1 MKKKLTWK
9 DICILQGI
17 VMIFSLTSVTAK
29 FASGQ
34 AAFTRGFFLFYGLE
48 VVILGVYAL
57 LWQQAIKRIDISIAY
72 ANKAMVLLWGLLWS
86 VMIFHDSVT
95 PKKIAGVLFVIA
107 GVCVL
112 NRDGRSGEN
121 AEDSA
126 VRASAGRSE
135 GISQTAGTDAGQRKT
150 ERKEGGES

>member
-1 MKKKLTWK
+1 MKKKLAWK

-57 LWQQAIKRIDISIAY
+57 LWQQAIKRIDISVAY

-86 VMIFHDSVT
+86 VIIFHDSVT

-112 NRDGRSGEN
+112 NR
-121 AEDSA
+121 
-126 VRASAGRSE
+126 
-135 GISQTAGTDAGQRKT
+135 
-150 ERKEGGES
+150 

>member
-9 DICILQGI
+9 DVCILQGI

-57 LWQQAIKRIDISIAY
+57 LWQQAIKRIDISVAY

-86 VMIFHDSVT
+86 VIIFHDSVT

-126 VRASAGRSE
+126 VEAGAGRSE
-135 GISQTAGTDAGQRKT
+135 GVSQTAGTDAGQGKT
-150 ERKEGGES
+150 EIKEGRKS

>member
-48 VVILGVYAL
+48 VVLLGVYAL
-57 LWQQAIKRIDISIAY
+57 LWQQALKRIDISIEY

-112 NRDGRSGEN
+112 NRDGRSGEGPQ
-121 AEDSA
+121 
-126 VRASAGRSE
+126 AS
-135 GISQTAGTDAGQRKT
+135 GTDADQWKT
-150 ERKEGGES
+150 ERKEGGKS